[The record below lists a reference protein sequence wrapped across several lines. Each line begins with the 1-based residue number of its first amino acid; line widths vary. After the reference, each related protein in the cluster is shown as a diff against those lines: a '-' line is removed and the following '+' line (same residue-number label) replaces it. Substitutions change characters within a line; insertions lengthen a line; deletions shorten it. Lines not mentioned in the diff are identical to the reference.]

1 MHDEI
6 REFLEEIRG
15 AGLGNMTAEDD
26 VRSLVDRLA
35 AFVGWDALAS
45 IYPQYEQGDYLRDI
59 LAAITKHLAKY
70 RAEHDWVTALD
81 HFEGK
86 TSVPIMTIHKS
97 KGLEYHTII
106 FVGLEDSALWG
117 FARNPAEETCA
128 FFVAFSRAKQRVLF
142 SVCQTRPGRFGIEQQ
157 TTDSIEPLYQL
168 LDEAGVERI
177 EIE

>member
-1 MHDEI
+1 MNSD
-6 REFLEEIRG
+6 
-15 AGLGNMTAEDD
+15 DD
-26 VRSLVDRLA
+26 VRTLVERLV
-35 AFVGWDALAS
+35 AFVGRDALAS

-59 LAAITKHLAKY
+59 LTAIATHLAKY
-70 RAEHDWVTALD
+70 RAQHDWVATLD

-97 KGLEYHTII
+97 KGLEYHTIV

-128 FFVAFSRAKQRVLF
+128 FFVAFTRAKQRVLF

-157 TTDSIEPLYQL
+157 TTNGIEPLYNL
-168 LDEAGVERI
+168 LDEAGVQRI